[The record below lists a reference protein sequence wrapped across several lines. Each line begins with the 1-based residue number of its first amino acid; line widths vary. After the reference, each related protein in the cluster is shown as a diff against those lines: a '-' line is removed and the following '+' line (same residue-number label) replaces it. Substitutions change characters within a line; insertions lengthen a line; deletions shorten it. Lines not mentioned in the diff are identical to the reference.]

1 MLVESTGLIM
11 CPSIPKQMAWQNDE
25 MAFWRLSYSITSL
38 MAIILHDWGQI
49 LQEYHYLIHGDI
61 CLIDRMHIPGIKG

>member
-1 MLVESTGLIM
+1 
-11 CPSIPKQMAWQNDE
+11 
-25 MAFWRLSYSITSL
+25 